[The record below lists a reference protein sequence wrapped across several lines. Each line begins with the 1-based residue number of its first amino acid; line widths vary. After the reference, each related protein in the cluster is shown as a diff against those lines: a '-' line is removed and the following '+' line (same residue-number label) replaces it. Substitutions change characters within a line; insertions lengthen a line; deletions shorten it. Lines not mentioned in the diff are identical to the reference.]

1 MTDLAYL
8 SITEA
13 SGLIK
18 DKSLSPVEYT
28 DAQIKRIDR
37 LDADFNAFL
46 APAWD
51 IATAQ
56 ARDAEAEIARGN
68 WRGPLHG
75 VPFALKDI
83 IDYEGLPTTCHS
95 KILEGNIAKSH
106 AAVTTKL
113 RDAGGVFLGKLATH
127 EFAIGGPSF
136 DLPWP
141 PARNP
146 WNRAHFTGG
155 SSSGSGAALASGM
168 VPAALGTDTGGSVR
182 NPASNCGIVGM
193 KATYGRVSR
202 RGVFPLSFT
211 LDHVG
216 PMTRTVEDNAIL
228 LGVLAGHDALDPGS
242 ADVEVPDYTAG
253 LRDGVKGLKIGVIR
267 HFYNRD
273 LIADSEMGDGIEA
286 ALATLVRLGATI
298 QEVEVAPL
306 SDYAAANRVILLP
319 EAYAI
324 HEKWFQERPE
334 DYGELA
340 RSRIMGGAF
349 VRAADYVNAVR
360 MRAKLTREF
369 YEAISDCDVVIT
381 ASSMEPACE
390 IEDRDANEYTY
401 GRQARAPFNLMGSP
415 ALAMPTGFAQS
426 GLPLSMQ
433 IVGKPFEEAMI
444 YRVAHAF
451 EQASEWTT
459 RRPPLPATPS
469 STSS

>member
-1 MTDLAYL
+1 MADLAYL
-8 SITEA
+8 SIAEA

-18 DKSLSPVEYT
+18 DKKLSPVEYT
-28 DAQIKRIDR
+28 EAQIARIDR
-37 LDADFNAFL
+37 LDGDFNAFL
-46 APAWD
+46 EPAWG
-51 IATAQ
+51 IAMDQ
-56 ARDAEAEIARGN
+56 ARDAETEIAKGN

-83 IDYEGLPTTCHS
+83 IDYKGLATTCHS
-95 KILEGNIAKSH
+95 KILKDNIAGSH
-106 AAVTTKL
+106 AVVTSKL

-216 PMTRTVEDNAIL
+216 PMTRTVEDNAML
-228 LGVLAGHDALDPGS
+228 LGILAGHDALDPGS
-242 ADVEVPDYTAG
+242 ANVEVPDYTAG
-253 LRDGVKGLKIGVIR
+253 MRNGVKGLRIGVIR

-273 LIADSEMGDGIEA
+273 LIADAEMGDGIEA
-286 ALATLVRLGATI
+286 ALDTLARMGATI
-298 QEVEVAPL
+298 QDVEIAPL
-306 SDYAAANRVILLP
+306 ADYAAVNRVILLP

-324 HEKWFQERPE
+324 HEKWFQERPD

-340 RSRIMGGAF
+340 RSRILGGAF
-349 VRAADYVNAVR
+349 VRAADYVNAIR

-369 YEAISDCDVVIT
+369 YEAIRDCDVVIT

-390 IEDRDANEYTY
+390 IEDREANDQTY
-401 GRQARAPFNLMGSP
+401 GRQARAPFNLTGSP
-415 ALAMPTGFAQS
+415 ALAVPTGFAQS

-433 IVGKPFEEAMI
+433 IVGKPFDEATI
-444 YRVAHAF
+444 YQVAHAF
-451 EQASEWTT
+451 EQASDWPS
-459 RRPPLPATPS
+459 RRPPLP
-469 STSS
+469 ST